1 MSATYLYFGNLGPF
15 EQQYRIP
22 NFIGLALH
30 PNHQREVQH
39 NALDALPFATAS
51 IGKIQSQD
59 VFEHLPFE
67 KVPAVLDEIHRVLA
81 VGGVFRLSLPDY
93 RSPLLKKRTIY
104 DSGGRP
110 VGDLMMGARAT
121 YDRQTGSAKVEFDGD
136 GDSHL
141 WFPRYESV
149 LELIVKSTLRQ
160 CASIRFYQ
168 YFSDDEHYVCEPI
181 PENEMFV
188 MRSVP
193 HDNRAGGK
201 PISIVV
207 DFVK

>member
-1 MSATYLYFGNLGPF
+1 VNATYLYFGNLGPF
-15 EQQYRIP
+15 EKQYQIP
-22 NFIGLALH
+22 HFIGLALQ
-30 PNHQREVQH
+30 PNHKREMRH
-39 NALDALPFATAS
+39 NALDPLPFETAS
-51 IGKIQSQD
+51 IAKIQSQD
-59 VFEHLPFE
+59 VFEHLPFD

-93 RSPLLKKRTIY
+93 RSPPLKKRTIY

-110 VGDLMMGARAT
+110 VGDLMMGACAK
-121 YDRQTGSAKVEFDGD
+121 YDRQTASAKIEFADD

-149 LELIVKSTLRQ
+149 LELIVKSTIRQ

-168 YFSDDEHYVCEPI
+168 YFSDDDNYVCEPI

-193 HDNRAGGK
+193 HDNRADGK